1 MYSTSKHRS
10 SVLNNAQEKSGEN
23 HDDKRAIRNLLDNT
37 EMMTNIAC
45 DETKTDVDF
54 DDCSYSLNIRKG
66 YDEDALGLLCNIQPG
81 KSSTCHIYLSIFHLI
96 KKYAKGI

>member
-1 MYSTSKHRS
+1 MSSTSKHRS
-10 SVLNNAQEKSGEN
+10 SVLNNAQEKSEEN

-45 DETKTDVDF
+45 DENKTDVDF

-81 KSSTCHIYLSIFHLI
+81 KSQHVTFILAYFI
-96 KKYAKGI
+96 